1 MKRQILKYTFFVI
14 LLITKSFDSVYSQ
27 ELKFEHLGIQ
37 NGLSQLSVM
46 SVYQDQFG
54 IMWFG
59 TREGL
64 SRYDGFKFHNFH
76 PQKGKNSLPGNIVNS
91 IVGDSNGHLYL
102 ICDDKLVIFD
112 LKSEQFT
119 TLQQENILSIYKG
132 KTNLWA
138 VGSDSLFNYS
148 YAEKSLQFYCRL
160 DKNARIKSVFETTD
174 GRLLLGSET
183 GLYLLNKNLS
193 LQNIFSNADVL
204 SINSDSKKNFWI
216 ATKGQGLYKMNRN
229 LQLVRNYRTI
239 SGNPTSISSDD
250 VRTVCEDKNGT
261 IWIGTYTGLNKYLPQ
276 SESFKTYIHNDLY
289 PTSILHSSVYA
300 LCCDLQGTIWA
311 GTYYG
316 GVNYFN
322 PDVKVFKF
330 YCPIPQDNR
339 TLNKGIVSRMTEDD
353 KGNIWVGTDGGG
365 VNCLNRKT
373 GVFNALP
380 YTSGLFTNGN
390 VKALHFDRKN
400 GRMFIGSH
408 FGGLDVLDVK
418 SGKTKRFSTQ
428 MPAPNQLAD
437 NQVYSVAQV
446 GTDVYISTHEQLY
459 RFDLKTDQMSAVAET
474 VLKSKGVWNNPI
486 FVDSKHNLWYY
497 QKYSSVINC
506 TNLLTKKTKRYQL
519 FDPSSKHS
527 SIGITAIIEDSRHQ
541 LWFSSNGG
549 GLFVYQPK
557 LDRLKHFGMETSGL
571 LSNYCYALA
580 ESKSGNILISTNYG
594 LSRYQYATGLFKN
607 LRLQDG
613 VPLTGINE
621 GNGLFVASDG
631 EVFWGGVNGM
641 VSFYEQE
648 IGKLNQTSKLHF
660 TELEVNNR
668 RVEVGDSTE
677 ILENSLLYTEKVQL
691 KSTDAYASIF
701 FATSNFIK
709 ENACEYEYLMQG
721 LSDKWI
727 KCSGNKISFS
737 NLSRGE
743 YLLKVRGRYL
753 NSNKISD
760 EISLAIRVNP
770 PFYTSTIA
778 LWFYFIALITLLW
791 YWIRFYKNEV
801 ALKSSL
807 EFEHKEKLRVEET
820 SKYKTQFFTNI
831 SHEFRTPITLI
842 MGQVESMLE
851 VKEAQSFSAKLLSV
865 YKNATK
871 LNRLL
876 TELLDFRKQ
885 EDGYLKLQ
893 VKHANIVDFVHEIFL
908 TFNDFAFTHKI
919 KFIFECSEKEL
930 LLYFD
935 PIQLQKVFNNLLSNA
950 FKFTKPGGTITL
962 SILPSEDNVIISV
975 SDSGIGI
982 PQAELDHIFDS
993 FYQVN
998 KTNVLGTGV
1007 GLALAKGIVE
1017 LHGGKVSVESSAG
1030 IGSKFSICLKTGS
1043 DHFVDEQV
1051 VTTGDAVENPV
1062 AELSIKD
1069 EPYFQ
1074 ELLEE
1079 FTDEENAK
1087 CFKMLIVDDNME
1099 IVQLLVAAFEPL
1111 YEVEFAMDGKAG
1123 LEKAGEIQ
1131 PDIILTDLM
1140 MPIMTGSEMLVKLK
1154 SNIETSH
1161 IPVVMI
1167 TANTSDDYL
1176 VEGLQYGA
1184 DDYITKPF
1192 NIKHLIIRCNNL
1204 VRSRKV
1210 LKEKYTNQLTN
1221 NLELITH
1228 NSLDQEFMEKV
1239 MGIVELNI
1247 DKEEFTVDILASEMN
1262 TGRNKVYSKIKG
1274 ITGLTPND
1282 FIQNVKLKKAANCL
1296 KNNLELSI
1304 ADIAYRFGF
1313 GTPQYFSKC
1322 FKKSFGLAPIEYRK
1336 EGRLEGA

>member
-1 MKRQILKYTFFVI
+1 MRKQIHFFTLFLI
-14 LLITKSFDSVYSQ
+14 LFIAPSFNSIQSQ
-27 ELKFEHLGIQ
+27 EIKFEHLGIQ

-54 IMWFG
+54 MMWFG

-76 PQKGKNSLPGNIVNS
+76 PQKGKNSLPGNIVS
-91 IVGDSNGHLYL
+91 AIVGDSNGSLYL
-102 ICDDKLVIFD
+102 VCDDKLVVFD
-112 LKSEQFT
+112 LKNEQFK
-119 TLQQENILSIYKG
+119 TLQQENILFIYRG
-132 KTNLWA
+132 KNNLW
-138 VGSDSLFNYS
+138 VVSSDSLFNYS
-148 YAEKSLQFYCRL
+148 YSEKSLQFYCRL
-160 DKNARIKSVFETTD
+160 DQKMDVKTVFETSD
-174 GRLLLGSET
+174 GRLLLGSAT
-183 GLYLLNKNLS
+183 GVYLLNKNRS
-193 LQNIFSNADVL
+193 LQNIFSDADVL
-204 SINSDSKKNFWI
+204 SINSDSKQNFWV
-216 ATKGQGLYKMNRN
+216 ATKGQGLYKLNNN
-229 LQLVRNYRTI
+229 LQVIRNYRTEL
-239 SGNPTSISSDD
+239 GNPTSISSDD

-276 SESFKTYIHNDLY
+276 SDGFKSYVHNDLQ

-300 LCCDLQGTIWA
+300 LCCDLQGTVWA

-322 PDVKVFKF
+322 PDVNVFKF
-330 YCPIPQDNR
+330 YCPIPQDSR
-339 TLNKGIVSRMTEDD
+339 TLNKAIVSRMTEDD

-365 VNCLNRKT
+365 VNYLNRKT
-373 GVFNALP
+373 GIFNALP
-380 YTSGLFTNGN
+380 FTSGLFTNGN
-390 VKALHFDRKN
+390 VKALLSDKKS
-400 GRMFIGSH
+400 GRLLIGSH
-408 FGGLDVLDVK
+408 FGGLDVLDVQ
-418 SGKTKRFSTQ
+418 SGKAKHFNTQ
-428 MPAPNQLAD
+428 LPVPNNLVD
-437 NQVYSVAQV
+437 NQVYSLAQA
-446 GTDVYISTHEQLY
+446 GTDVYVSTHEQLY
-459 RFDLKTDQMSAVAET
+459 RFDLKTDLLTPVAESL
-474 VLKSKGVWNNPI
+474 LKSKGVWNNPI
-486 FVDSKHNLWYY
+486 FIDSKQNLWYY

-506 TNLLTKKTKRYQL
+506 TNLLSRKTRSYKL
-519 FDPSSKHS
+519 FDPISTHS
-527 SIGITAIIEDSRHQ
+527 SIGITAIIEDRRHQ

-549 GLFVYQPK
+549 GLFMYQPK
-557 LDRLKHFGMETSGL
+557 SDSIIHFGMEASGL

-580 ESKSGNILISTNYG
+580 ESKSGNILISTNCG

-621 GNGLFVASDG
+621 GNGLFVARDG
-631 EVFWGGVNGM
+631 EIFWGGVNGL
-641 VSFYEQE
+641 VSFFEQE
-648 IGKLNQTSKLHF
+648 IGKLNKASKLHF

-668 RVEVGDSTE
+668 RVEVGDSTD

-691 KSTDAYASIF
+691 KSTDAYASIY
-701 FATSNFIK
+701 FATTNFIK
-709 ENACEYEYLMQG
+709 ENACEYEYLMEG
-721 LSDKWI
+721 LSDNWI

-737 NLSRGE
+737 NLSRGN

-753 NSNKISD
+753 NSNKIAD

-770 PFYTSTIA
+770 PFYTSAIA
-778 LWFYFIALITLLW
+778 LWFYFFALVALLW
-791 YWIRFYKNEV
+791 YWIRFYKNDV

-807 EFEHKEKLRVEET
+807 EFEQKEKLRVEET

-885 EDGYLKLQ
+885 EEGYLKLQ
-893 VKHANIVDFVHEIFL
+893 VKRSNIVDFVQEIFL

-919 KFIFECSEKEL
+919 KFNFECSEKEL
-930 LLYFD
+930 LLHFD

-950 FKFTKPGGTITL
+950 FKFTKAGGTITL
-962 SILPSEDNVIISV
+962 SIQPSEGAVRISV

-1017 LHGGKVSVESSAG
+1017 LHGGEVSVESSAG
-1030 IGSKFSICLKTGS
+1030 VGSIFSVQLKTGS
-1043 DHFVDEQV
+1043 EHFSAEQIISSE
-1051 VTTGDAVENPV
+1051 DSAENPITEV
-1062 AELSIKD
+1062 SIKD
-1069 EPYFQ
+1069 EPYYQ

-1087 CFKMLIVDDNME
+1087 RFKMLIVDDNVE

-1123 LEKAGEIQ
+1123 LEKAMEIQ

-1228 NSLDQEFMEKV
+1228 NSLDQEFMERV
-1239 MGIVELNI
+1239 MGIVEQNI
-1247 DKEEFTVDILASEMN
+1247 DKEEFTVDVLASEMN
-1262 TGRNKVYSKIKG
+1262 TGRNKIYSKIKG

-1282 FIQNVKLKKAANCL
+1282 FIQNIKLKKAANCL
-1296 KNNLELSI
+1296 KNNMELSI